1 MTSTS
6 NVKLMWV
13 VVGMDVDHQWNSAV
27 CYSREAAKK
36 LADKLD
42 SAQDDPDVMY
52 TYYVTTVRVHEEE
65 EDTN

>member
-13 VVGMDVDHQWNSAV
+13 VVGMDVDHEWNSAV
-27 CYSREAAKK
+27 CYSKEAAKK
-36 LADKLD
+36 LAATLD
-42 SAQDDPDVMY
+42 AEQGDSDMRY
-52 TYYVTTVRVHEEE
+52 TYYATTVRVHEEE